1 MRLFHVTILVFCVV
15 SVAGIFS
22 CVPPQRYEEETN
34 FGTVSSDER
43 ALRKSIIHTAKAQ
56 IGVPYKLGGMSP
68 RGFDCSGFT
77 LYSYRRNGVRLPR
90 TAAQQYRFGKKIVI
104 RQARP
109 GDLLFFDT
117 NGGRVSHVAVYLG
130 KGSFVHSPSTGN
142 TVRVDS
148 VRNPYWKTH
157 YCGAARYI
165 R

>member
-1 MRLFHVTILVFCVV
+1 MSRLRICIILCCAA
-15 SVAGIFS
+15 SAAGIVS

-43 ALRKSIIHTAKAQ
+43 TLRKGIVRTAKAQ
-56 IGVPYKLGGMSP
+56 IGVPYKLGGLSP

-130 KGSFVHSPSTGN
+130 KGSFVHAPSKGSS
-142 TVRVDS
+142 VRVDS
-148 VRNPYWKTH
+148 VKNPYWKTH